1 MSTVMEDKA
10 PFKTLLG
17 HALVKDETGRDMHKS
32 WGNAIWFGDTAE
44 KMGVDVMRGWLYATK
59 TQNIICY
66 LDIT

>member
-1 MSTVMEDKA
+1 MSAMMEDKV

-32 WGNAIWFGDTAE
+32 WGNAIWFGDAAE
-44 KMGVDVMRGWLYATK
+44 KMGGMLCDGYMQVK
-59 TQNIICY
+59 TQSTICY